1 MYSWLLYDSVSA
13 LTRSPLEAVNK
24 GTADT
29 PDRLFKSSTLLPP
42 ISLYS
47 HSQSTE
53 MFISKLSSVMEGW
66 KSGSTSHTY
75 EELILILPIMEH
87 RERRARSPAVSSG
100 SGMSSPLGLGVGVGG
115 SRGDDLYKRSGVSAV
130 PLLTASKGLLNTN
143 KRTPRLSVRALTEL

>member
-1 MYSWLLYDSVSA
+1 MSKYSAPIPIAQSA
-13 LTRSPLEAVNK
+13 AAHSH
-24 GTADT
+24 T
-29 PDRLFKSSTLLPP
+29 PSASA
-42 ISLYS
+42 
-47 HSQSTE
+47 SQSTE

-75 EELILILPIMEH
+75 EELILPIMEH

-100 SGMSSPLGLGVGVGG
+100 SGMSSPLGLGQGVGG